1 MIFKFPITMRKIS
14 IIFVLF
20 EIAYISSAYS
30 NDIDK
35 VLCKRVLDN
44 GKIISSNDN
53 IKNRRI
59 NTYYN
64 LDTRIIY
71 DGYIYFVRYKH
82 NTNNCFFRVKILSN
96 INEIMLPFVNSNL

>member
-14 IIFVLF
+14 IIFFLF
-20 EIAYISSAYS
+20 KISYINSAYS
-30 NDIDK
+30 SDIDK
-35 VLCKRVLDN
+35 VLCKRDIDN

-59 NTYYN
+59 NTFYN

-96 INEIMLPFVNSNL
+96 VNEIMLPFVNSNL

>member
-20 EIAYISSAYS
+20 KIANINYAYS

-96 INEIMLPFVNSNL
+96 VNEIMLPFVNSNL

>member
-1 MIFKFPITMRKIS
+1 MIFKFPITILKIS
-14 IIFVLF
+14 IIFFLF
-20 EIAYISSAYS
+20 KIAYINSAYS

-35 VLCKRVLDN
+35 VLCKRVIDN

-82 NTNNCFFRVKILSN
+82 NTNNCIFRVKILSN
-96 INEIMLPFVNSNL
+96 VNEIMLPFVNSNL

>member
-20 EIAYISSAYS
+20 KIAYINSAYS

-35 VLCKRVLDN
+35 VLCKRVIDN

-71 DGYIYFVRYKH
+71 DGYIYFVRYKD
-82 NTNNCFFRVKILSN
+82 NTNNCFFRVQVLSN
-96 INEIMLPFVNSNL
+96 VNEIMLPFVNSNL

>member
-1 MIFKFPITMRKIS
+1 MIFKVPITMRKIS

-20 EIAYISSAYS
+20 KITYINSAYS

-35 VLCKRVLDN
+35 ALCKRVLDN
-44 GKIISSNDN
+44 GKIISSNEN

-96 INEIMLPFVNSNL
+96 VNEIMLPFVNSNL

>member
-1 MIFKFPITMRKIS
+1 MTFKFPITMRKIS
-14 IIFVLF
+14 IIFFLF
-20 EIAYISSAYS
+20 KIAFINSAYS
-30 NDIDK
+30 NDSDK
-35 VLCKRVLDN
+35 VLCKRVIDN

-96 INEIMLPFVNSNL
+96 VNEIMLPFVNSNL

>member
-1 MIFKFPITMRKIS
+1 MIFKFLITMRKIS

-20 EIAYISSAYS
+20 KIAYINSAYS

-35 VLCKRVLDN
+35 VLCKRVIDN

-71 DGYIYFVRYKH
+71 EGYIYFVRYKH
-82 NTNNCFFRVKILSN
+82 NTNNCFFRVQILSN
-96 INEIMLPFVNSNL
+96 VNEIMLPFVNSNL

>member
-20 EIAYISSAYS
+20 EIAYINSAYS

-35 VLCKRVLDN
+35 VLCKRVIDN

-53 IKNRRI
+53 IKNSKI

-96 INEIMLPFVNSNL
+96 VNEIMLPFVNSNL

>member
-1 MIFKFPITMRKIS
+1 MIFKVPITIRKIS

-20 EIAYISSAYS
+20 KIAYINSAYS

-35 VLCKRVLDN
+35 VLCKRVIDN

-96 INEIMLPFVNSNL
+96 VNEIMLPFVNSNL

>member
-14 IIFVLF
+14 IIFFLF
-20 EIAYISSAYS
+20 KIAYINSAYS

-35 VLCKRVLDN
+35 VLCKRVIDN

-71 DGYIYFVRYKH
+71 DGYIYFVRYND
-82 NTNNCFFRVKILSN
+82 NTNNCFFRVQVLSN
-96 INEIMLPFVNSNL
+96 VNEIMLPFVNSNL

>member
-1 MIFKFPITMRKIS
+1 MIFKFPITLRKIS

-20 EIAYISSAYS
+20 EIAYINYVYS

-96 INEIMLPFVNSNL
+96 VNEIMLPFVNSNL

>member
-20 EIAYISSAYS
+20 KIAYINSAYP

-35 VLCKRVLDN
+35 VLCKRVIDN

-96 INEIMLPFVNSNL
+96 VNEIMLPFVNSNL

>member
-1 MIFKFPITMRKIS
+1 MKIS

-20 EIAYISSAYS
+20 KIAYTNSAYS
-30 NDIDK
+30 DDIDK
-35 VLCKRVLDN
+35 VLCERVLDN

-59 NTYYN
+59 NAYYN

-71 DGYIYFVRYKH
+71 DGYIYYVRYKH
-82 NTNNCFFRVKILSN
+82 NTNDCIFRVRILSN
-96 INEIMLPFVNSNL
+96 VNEILLPFENSNL

>member
-1 MIFKFPITMRKIS
+1 MIFKFSITMRKIS
-14 IIFVLF
+14 IIFFLF
-20 EIAYISSAYS
+20 KIAYINSAYS

-82 NTNNCFFRVKILSN
+82 NTNNCFFRAQIFSN
-96 INEIMLPFVNSNL
+96 VNEIMLPFVNSNL

>member
-1 MIFKFPITMRKIS
+1 MIFKFPITMRTIS
-14 IIFVLF
+14 IIFVLLK
-20 EIAYISSAYS
+20 IAYISSAYS

-96 INEIMLPFVNSNL
+96 VNEIMLPFVNSNL

>member
-1 MIFKFPITMRKIS
+1 MIFKFPITMKKIL

-20 EIAYISSAYS
+20 KIAYINSAYS

-35 VLCKRVLDN
+35 VLCKRVIDN

-96 INEIMLPFVNSNL
+96 VNEIMLPFVNSNL

>member
-20 EIAYISSAYS
+20 KIAYINSAYS

-35 VLCKRVLDN
+35 VLCKRVIDN

-64 LDTRIIY
+64 LDTRIIH
-71 DGYIYFVRYKH
+71 DGYIYFVRYKD

-96 INEIMLPFVNSNL
+96 VNEIMLPFVNSNL

>member
-1 MIFKFPITMRKIS
+1 MIFKFPITKRKIS
-14 IIFVLF
+14 IIFFLF
-20 EIAYISSAYS
+20 KIAYINSAYS

-35 VLCKRVLDN
+35 VLCKRVIDN

-71 DGYIYFVRYKH
+71 DGYIYFVRYNH

-96 INEIMLPFVNSNL
+96 VNEIMLPFVNSNL

>member
-20 EIAYISSAYS
+20 KIAYINSAYS
-30 NDIDK
+30 YDIDK

-82 NTNNCFFRVKILSN
+82 NTNNCVFRVKILSN
-96 INEIMLPFVNSNL
+96 VNEIMLPFVNSNL

>member
-1 MIFKFPITMRKIS
+1 MRKIS

-20 EIAYISSAYS
+20 KIAYINSAYS

-35 VLCKRVLDN
+35 VLCKRVIDN

-59 NTYYN
+59 NT
-64 LDTRIIY
+64 
-71 DGYIYFVRYKH
+71 G
-82 NTNNCFFRVKILSN
+82 CKITKITMLSF
-96 INEIMLPFVNSNL
+96 ISILIL

>member
-20 EIAYISSAYS
+20 KIAYINSAYS

-35 VLCKRVLDN
+35 ILCKRVIDN

-96 INEIMLPFVNSNL
+96 VNEIMLHFVNSNL

>member
-20 EIAYISSAYS
+20 KIAYINSAYS

-71 DGYIYFVRYKH
+71 NGYIYFVRYKH
-82 NTNNCFFRVKILSN
+82 NTNHCIFRVQILSN
-96 INEIMLPFVNSNL
+96 VNEVMLPFVNSNL

>member
-20 EIAYISSAYS
+20 KIAYINSAYS

-35 VLCKRVLDN
+35 VLCKRVIDN

-59 NTYYN
+59 NTFYN

-71 DGYIYFVRYKH
+71 DGYIYFVRYKD
-82 NTNNCFFRVKILSN
+82 NTNNCFFRVQVLSN
-96 INEIMLPFVNSNL
+96 VNEIMLPFVNSNL

>member
-1 MIFKFPITMRKIS
+1 MISKVPITMRKIS

-20 EIAYISSAYS
+20 KIAYINSAYS

-44 GKIISSNDN
+44 GKIVSSNDN

-96 INEIMLPFVNSNL
+96 VNEIMLPFVNSNL

>member
-1 MIFKFPITMRKIS
+1 MIFKFPITMRKTS

-20 EIAYISSAYS
+20 KIAYINSAYS

-96 INEIMLPFVNSNL
+96 VNEIMLPFVNSNL

>member
-1 MIFKFPITMRKIS
+1 MIFKFSKTIMKIS

-20 EIAYISSAYS
+20 KIAYISSAYS

-59 NTYYN
+59 TTYYN
-64 LDTRIIY
+64 LDTRIVY

-82 NTNNCFFRVKILSN
+82 NTNYCLFRVQILSN
-96 INEIMLPFVNSNL
+96 VNETMLPFVNSNL

>member
-20 EIAYISSAYS
+20 EIAYINSAYS

-71 DGYIYFVRYKH
+71 DGYIYFVRYKD
-82 NTNNCFFRVKILSN
+82 NTNNCFFRVQVLSN
-96 INEIMLPFVNSNL
+96 VNEIMLPFVNSNL

>member
-1 MIFKFPITMRKIS
+1 MIFKFPITILKIS
-14 IIFVLF
+14 IIFFLF
-20 EIAYISSAYS
+20 KIVYINSAYS

-35 VLCKRVLDN
+35 VLCKKVIDN

-96 INEIMLPFVNSNL
+96 VNEIMLPFVNSNL

>member
-14 IIFVLF
+14 IIFFLF
-20 EIAYISSAYS
+20 KIAYINSAYS
-30 NDIDK
+30 NDIDN
-35 VLCKRVLDN
+35 VLCKRVIDN

-96 INEIMLPFVNSNL
+96 VNEIMLPFVNSNL

>member
-14 IIFVLF
+14 IIFFLF
-20 EIAYISSAYS
+20 KIAFINSAYS

-35 VLCKRVLDN
+35 VLCKRVIDN
-44 GKIISSNDN
+44 GKIISLNDN

-59 NTYYN
+59 NTFYN

-71 DGYIYFVRYKH
+71 EGYIYFVRYKH

-96 INEIMLPFVNSNL
+96 VNEIMLPFVNSNL

>member
-1 MIFKFPITMRKIS
+1 MIFKFPVTIRKIS
-14 IIFVLF
+14 FIFVLF
-20 EIAYISSAYS
+20 KIAYINSAYS

-35 VLCKRVLDN
+35 VLCKRVIDN

-59 NTYYN
+59 NTFYN

-96 INEIMLPFVNSNL
+96 VNEIMLPFVNSNL

>member
-20 EIAYISSAYS
+20 IIAYISSAYS
-30 NDIDK
+30 DDIDK

-96 INEIMLPFVNSNL
+96 VNEIMLPFVNSNL

>member
-14 IIFVLF
+14 IIFFLF
-20 EIAYISSAYS
+20 KIAYINSAYS

-35 VLCKRVLDN
+35 VLCKIVIDN

-71 DGYIYFVRYKH
+71 EGYIYFVRYKH
-82 NTNNCFFRVKILSN
+82 NTNNCFFRVQILSDVK
-96 INEIMLPFVNSNL
+96 EIMLPFVNSNS